1 MEFFISLT
9 DYIDGI
15 YISLTDK
22 IDETRDFQETDR
34 SIIVLYYCTYGIKTF
49 KEGLVHRLRKKHIC
63 VFVFLFLLLV
73 FEQGCV

>member
-1 MEFFISLT
+1 MAFF
-9 DYIDGI
+9 
-15 YISLTDK
+15 ISLTDK

-63 VFVFLFLLLV
+63 EFVFLFLLLV